1 MRHMIRLAIIIS
13 CITSSVA
20 AGWAASAHGTLKA
33 KIDYTG
39 STVVD
44 GKHKAYLLLFDANPF
59 TASSLVDS
67 TGEATPPAAAAGV
80 SHILRRISASD
91 KNATISVTD
100 VPVSPVYV
108 AAFIDASGAY
118 DGHSGPFAGSP
129 MTVYGKALDKAEPI
143 NLEEGKPTEIV
154 ITFGDSFRVP

>member
-1 MRHMIRLAIIIS
+1 MKHIVRLAIIIF
-13 CITSSVA
+13 CITLSVA
-20 AGWAASAHGTLKA
+20 AGWAASARGKLNA
-33 KIDYTG
+33 KINYTG
-39 STVVD
+39 STIVD
-44 GKHKAYLLLFDANPF
+44 GKHKAYLLMFDANPF

-108 AAFIDASGAY
+108 AVFIDASGTY
-118 DGHSGPFAGSP
+118 DGHSDPAAGSP

-143 NLEEGKPTEIV
+143 NLEEGKPTDIV
-154 ITFGDSFRVP
+154 ITFGDSFRTP